1 MKNYYIYILASRKK
15 GSLYVGITSDL
26 LKRVYEHKKEY
37 IDGFSKRYNTK
48 KLVYYEVSS
57 DPNSA
62 IKREKILKKW
72 KRQWK
77 INLIEEKNPEWKDLS
92 NGWYD

>member
-1 MKNYYIYILASRKK
+1 MKNYYIYIMASRKK

-26 LKRVYEHKKEY
+26 LKRVYEHKEEY

-48 KLVYYEVSS
+48 KLVYFEVSS
-57 DPNSA
+57 NPNSA

-77 INLIEEKNPEWKDLS
+77 INLIEEENADWRDLS
-92 NGWYD
+92 DGWFD